1 MSQNVMIGI
10 LAMVIFLVVM
20 FAGINIPFAMLFGGA
35 IGIMLIKGPAVA
47 GTMIASEFVNTF
59 SSYSL
64 TVGPMFGLMGYLA
77 SFTGIG
83 EKLFNC
89 LKTFLGHRR
98 GGLASAVQV
107 ASAGFGAICGNPV
120 ACCATM
126 TSVAYP
132 EMRKS
137 GYAPELAALCIC
149 GGGTLSVL
157 IPPSNNFI
165 IYGIATET
173 SISQLFM
180 AGILPGLV
188 LTVVNIFTIAVI
200 ARRHPD
206 WVSVGK
212 RYSVKER
219 LQSVKKGGIIEVAV
233 VFVLAMGGMFAGFF
247 TPTEAGAVGV
257 FGMAVV
263 AAFSR
268 QLTLKKFLKAL
279 YSGVRLQATIYLL
292 LACANVLAKMFSVST
307 IPMKLGNWVAGLGLP
322 HFLVMLVILLIY
334 FVIGMFTDLN
344 AMILVTIPMF
354 FPIIVDYC
362 GYSPLWFGII
372 LTLMM
377 SVGSMTPPVGTSV
390 FFEKGFIQQY
400 DPDVTVGRLFSCIW
414 PWVSNRMVAIVVLIL
429 FPQIITWLPHVIYG
443 APL

>member
-1 MSQNVMIGI
+1 MI
-10 LAMVIFLVVM
+10 VFLVLM
-20 FAGINIPFAMLFGGA
+20 FAGFNIPFAMLIGGSV
-35 IGIMLIKGPAVA
+35 GLVLIKGAASA
-47 GTMIASEFVNTF
+47 GTIIASEFVNTF
-59 SSYSL
+59 ASYSL

-77 SFTGIG
+77 SFSGIG
-83 EKLFNC
+83 EKLFDC
-89 LKTFLGHRR
+89 MKTYLGHRK

-107 ASAGFGAICGNPV
+107 ASAGFGAICGSPV
-120 ACCATM
+120 SCCATM
-126 TSVAYP
+126 TAVAYP
-132 EMRKS
+132 EMRKQ

-180 AGILPGLV
+180 AGIVPGVV
-188 LTVVNIFTIAVI
+188 LTVINIFTIRLIV
-200 ARRHPD
+200 RRHPE
-206 WVSVGK
+206 WANTSRK
-212 RYSVKER
+212 YSWKER
-219 LQSVKKGGIIEVAV
+219 WQSTRNGGIIEVVV
-233 VFVLAMGGMFAGFF
+233 VFIIAMGGMFAGFF

-257 FGMAVV
+257 FGMALV
-263 AAFSR
+263 AAITR
-268 QLTLKKFLKAL
+268 QLTWKKFLKAL
-279 YSGVRLQATIYLL
+279 WSGVRLQATIYML

-307 IPMKLGNWVAGLGLP
+307 IPTKLGIWVEGLGIP
-322 HFLVMLVILLIY
+322 SFVIMLIILGIY
-334 FVIGMFTDLN
+334 FILGMFTDLQ

-362 GYSPLWFGII
+362 GYSPLWFGVV

-390 FFEKGFIQQY
+390 FFEKGFIQRY
-400 DPDVTVGRLFSCIW
+400 DPDVTVGRLFANIW
-414 PWVSNRMVAIVVLIL
+414 PWVSNRLVATIILII

-443 APL
+443 TPL